1 MIKKGFTLTEL
12 LIALGIIGAIAA
24 ISIPNLI
31 GAINKKQLT
40 LQAKNTV
47 ASINQMMSDELVDKK
62 VKTLTETDFTNPN
75 DLMTVNHFTITT
87 KCASAAS
94 CWTESY
100 TVLADKSAARIPGKG
115 EGEMPTVIL
124 KNGAILSYKLFPGG
138 NLADGDKMFGI
149 FYFDVNGVEP
159 PNILGRDYFCF
170 VVTEKG
176 RTTHAHTTQNMSNST
191 LKKYCLDGQLMTGCL
206 PYIQNNGWK
215 MDY

>member
-24 ISIPNLI
+24 VSIPNLV

-47 ASINQMMSDELVDKK
+47 TSINQMMSDELVDKK
-62 VKTLTETDFTNPN
+62 TKTLKETDFSNPKA
-75 DLMTVNHFTITT
+75 LMTVNHFTIATE
-87 KCASAAS
+87 CASAAS

-100 TVLADKSAARIPGKG
+100 KVLSNKSAARIPGG
-115 EGEMPTVIL
+115 AEGEMATVIL
-124 KNGAILSYKLFPGG
+124 KNGTILSYKLFPGEMP
-138 NLADGDKMFGI
+138 DGDKMFGI
-149 FYFDVNGVEP
+149 FYFDVNGIEP
-159 PNILGRDYFCF
+159 PNILGRDYFSF

-176 RTTHAHTTQNMSNST
+176 RTTHASQSQTWTNDS
-191 LKKYCLDGQLMTGCL
+191 LKASCLNGNLMTGCL

>member
-24 ISIPNLI
+24 ISIPSLI

-40 LQAKNTV
+40 LQAKNTL

-62 VKTLTETDFTNPN
+62 VKTLKETDFTTPD
-75 DLMTVNHFTITT
+75 DLMTVNHFTIAT
-87 KCASAAS
+87 KCETAAS
-94 CWTESY
+94 CWTENYKILS
-100 TVLADKSAARIPGKG
+100 DKTEASIPGKD

-124 KNGAILSYKLFPGG
+124 KNGTILSYKRYTGE
-138 NLADGDKMFGI
+138 LADGDNMYGI
-149 FYFDVNGVEP
+149 FYFDINGVEP
-159 PNILGRDYFCF
+159 PNLLGRDYFSF

-176 RTTHAHTTQNMSNST
+176 RTTHASSDQSMANAD
-191 LKKYCLDGQLMTGCL
+191 LKSGCTEGTMLTGCL
-206 PYIQNNGWK
+206 AYIQNNGWK